1 MNGERLFKIVMMELT
16 SESLKLEEEL
26 ESTINSDMD
35 VNSKTT
41 KIKELLFNIA
51 TIETSISKFT
61 SMVSTNQNNNEIKN

>member
-16 SESLKLEEEL
+16 SDSLKLEEEL
-26 ESTINSDMD
+26 EFTINSDMD

-51 TIETSISKFT
+51 TIEISISKFT

>member
-1 MNGERLFKIVMMELT
+1 MMELT
-16 SESLKLEEEL
+16 SDSLKLEEEL
-26 ESTINSDMD
+26 EFTINSDMD

-51 TIETSISKFT
+51 TIEASISKFT

>member
-1 MNGERLFKIVMMELT
+1 MMELT